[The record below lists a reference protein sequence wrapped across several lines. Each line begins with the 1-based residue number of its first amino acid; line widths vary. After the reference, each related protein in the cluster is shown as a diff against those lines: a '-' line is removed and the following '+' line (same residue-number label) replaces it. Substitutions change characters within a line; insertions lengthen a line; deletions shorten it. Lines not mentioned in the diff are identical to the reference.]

1 MNQNPMR
8 MNQNNQCILTE
19 QDVVNSWLNNSD
31 ISSAIFEDN
40 IPIEL
45 YNDWCIEQGI
55 EQSIDM
61 EEEHTGDDYAE
72 KCVQTWH
79 LPEEYKSFDLLTYF
93 SERCETEEQA
103 LRVAYEYVEFENR
116 GLTDVLRFLKF
127 LTDLCKEQNIVLGVG
142 RGSSV
147 ASYCLYLLGV
157 HKIDSIK
164 YNLDIKEFLK

>member
-1 MNQNPMR
+1 

-19 QDVVNSWLNNSD
+19 QDIVNSWLNNSD
-31 ISSAIFEDN
+31 ISSAIFDN
-40 IPIEL
+40 TVPIEL
-45 YNDWCIEQGI
+45 YNHWCIEQGI
-55 EQSIDM
+55 EHGIDM
-61 EEEHTGDDYAE
+61 EDEYTGDNYAE
-72 KCVQTWH
+72 KCVHTWNM
-79 LPEEYKSFDLLTYF
+79 PEEYKSFDLLTFF

-116 GLTDVLRFLKF
+116 GLLDVLRFLKF
-127 LTDLCKEQNIVLGVG
+127 LTDLCKEHNIVLGVG